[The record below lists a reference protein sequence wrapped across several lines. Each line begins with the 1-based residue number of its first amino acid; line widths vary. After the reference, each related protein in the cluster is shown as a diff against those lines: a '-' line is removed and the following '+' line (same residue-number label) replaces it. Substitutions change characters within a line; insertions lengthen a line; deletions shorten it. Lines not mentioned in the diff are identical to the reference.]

1 MEKSGDQQQS
11 LNGQMKIESV
21 ERRNANYKPNIWN
34 YGLLQS
40 LTNKYDDEK
49 YSRQVETLKR
59 EVSCIFDEVNDP
71 VAKLE
76 LIDCISKLALS
87 HYFEKDIYET
97 LTTMVNTN
105 NIGSFME
112 ENLYATALYFRI
124 LRQYGYEIS
133 QDVFHC
139 FTDDVGEFKTSLH
152 LDAKPILQL
161 LEASYLGTESECLL
175 DTAQVF
181 ATENLSANH
190 EIFSLDCPLH
200 LSVGW
205 FNVKK
210 HIHVLEKENKTRSML
225 LQLGRLN
232 FNMAQAQQQKV
243 LKEIL
248 RWWRDLDLLET
259 LIFTRDRAVESFLWA
274 VGIVSEPQH
283 ESLRKWLTIV
293 LVFIMIIDGVYDIY
307 GSIEELE
314 CFTRDVNRWNHT
326 EIQQLPEAI
335 RRCFF
340 ALYDTTNDM
349 DLQIRHEKGWN
360 SVLSY
365 LKKGWADFCQALHV
379 EAKWYHTGHTPR
391 LWEYLDNGWIS
402 SSGPLLSLVVLFG
415 VGEDITKTIEIL
427 ENNQEI
433 IYHSSLIIRLC
444 NDQATSAAEL
454 ERGDAPSSIQCYM
467 REANVTEEE
476 ARDRIR
482 NIITNSWKKINGLC
496 INGFPNLL
504 QTNVKYIINIARVA
518 NYIYQNGDGVSV
530 QDGDTRDQVLSC
542 LIEPFSLI

>member
-40 LTNKYDDEK
+40 LTNKYDKKEK
-49 YSRQVETLKR
+49 GKIKIKKSHSSRNPPFDATTTTTIRFLPFSRRQHYYNHLA
-59 EVSCIFDEVNDP
+59 SIFYNYQCR
-71 VAKLE
+71 A
-76 LIDCISKLALS
+76 SKSQLQS
-87 HYFEKDIYET
+87 
-97 LTTMVNTN
+97 N
-105 NIGSFME
+105 
-112 ENLYATALYFRI
+112 LYFRI
-124 LRQYGYEIS
+124 QMVEPKFGAQIRSCIDGDYNTRKVAMLRELNYIILGSHDYFYFFYILLSKCHFGLYSAHMQY
-133 QDVFHC
+133 
-139 FTDDVGEFKTSLH
+139 FKFN
-152 LDAKPILQL
+152 
-161 LEASYLGTESECLL
+161 
-175 DTAQVF
+175 AQINKIYPFV
-181 ATENLSANH
+181 
-190 EIFSLDCPLH
+190 IF
-200 LSVGW
+200 
-205 FNVKK
+205 F
-210 HIHVLEKENKTRSML
+210 
-225 LQLGRLN
+225 
-232 FNMAQAQQQKV
+232 
-243 LKEIL
+243 

-293 LVFIMIIDGVYDIY
+293 LVFIMIIDDVYDIY

-314 CFTRDVNRWNHT
+314 CFTRAVNRWNHT

-415 VGEDITKTIEIL
+415 VGQDITKTIEIL

-444 NDQATSAAEL
+444 NDQATSA
-454 ERGDAPSSIQCYM
+454 
-467 REANVTEEE
+467 V
-476 ARDRIR
+476 
-482 NIITNSWKKINGLC
+482 II
-496 INGFPNLL
+496 
-504 QTNVKYIINIARVA
+504 
-518 NYIYQNGDGVSV
+518 
-530 QDGDTRDQVLSC
+530 LST
-542 LIEPFSLI
+542 